1 MGKVLIGTFK
11 EFLIRK
17 AVANSEEELIK
28 LLKKFRYPKYIY
40 FRSKNWIVE
49 KNSYIDAIFFEL
61 KDANAKVNAKR
72 IEHISVNF
80 NIYSCEIKYGY
91 EVYKEEYNIYDFVPS
106 RQDGPAIHSSYCS
119 SIASPFSF
127 MNVSTY
133 KYWYVDG
140 KLHRTDGPAVLV
152 CNYSGEVTKES
163 WYLKGEKM
171 DEFQIEVAKKLYKEV
186 N

>member
-1 MGKVLIGTFK
+1 MDKGLVRTFK
-11 EFLIRK
+11 EFVTRRTI
-17 AVANSEEELIK
+17 VNSEEELIK

-49 KNSYIDAIFFEL
+49 KNSYIDAKFFEL
-61 KDANAKVNAKR
+61 KDADVEANAKK

-80 NIYSCEIKYGY
+80 TVCNVEIKYGY
-91 EVYKEEYNIYDFVPS
+91 EVYEEEYNVYEFVPS
-106 RQDGPAIHSSYCS
+106 RQDGPAICGNYCNGVTSSVDFINIVY
-119 SIASPFSF
+119 
-127 MNVSTY
+127 Y
-133 KYWYVDG
+133 KYWYIDG

-152 CNYSGEVTKES
+152 CNYFGEVIKES
-163 WYLKGEKM
+163 WYIKGKKM